1 MTKTMY
7 NFQNNS
13 SQLSLQ
19 PYKGINKSNAAF
31 MVFVTAAVA
40 TVWFLPYFNYDTKLI
55 ALALGCIFLFYF
67 LYDLL
72 IRSRIKI
79 IFDKEKRKVYKS
91 FGGLLKTRLYH
102 FDDVR
107 ILNTSEC
114 SGNYYGIAHRRNRYG
129 RNHAISGGFARKQE
143 QEQFELQI
151 LPQIYKTLGQ

>member
-1 MTKTMY
+1 MY

-19 PYKGINKSNAAF
+19 PYTGINKSNAVF
-31 MVFVTAAVA
+31 MIFVAAAVVA
-40 TVWFLPYFNYDTKLI
+40 VWFLPYFNYDTKMI
-55 ALALGCIFLFYF
+55 ALALGGIFLFYF

-79 IFDKEKRKVYKS
+79 IFDKQKRKVYKS
-91 FGGLLKTRLYH
+91 FGGLFKKGLYH

-114 SGNYYGIAHRRNRYG
+114 SGNYYGIAHRKNRYG
-129 RNHAISGGFARKQE
+129 RNHAISGGFAREQE
-143 QEQFELQI
+143 QEQFELEI
-151 LPQIYKTLGQ
+151 LPEIYKALRQ